1 QVERSFEAGYEVIE
15 TPLPAVLTID
25 KAANVPRLPSM
36 MGTMKALRKEIRT
49 LTSGD
54 IDVRPEFLGMEGS
67 PTRVKR
73 TFTPQPRKG
82 GRMLQGEMEDMLKEL
97 VQILREEKIV

>member
-1 QVERSFEAGYEVIE
+1 
-15 TPLPAVLTID
+15 
-25 KAANVPRLPSM
+25 M
-36 MGTMKALRKEIRT
+36 
-49 LTSGD
+49 
-54 IDVRPEFLGMEGS
+54 
-67 PTRVKR
+67 KR